1 MTTTTAVRPADARR
15 AHLAPGWAGAVAAA
29 VALGAGELAAGLLGA
44 GASLVVAVG
53 DLVIDFAPPAVE
65 DAGISI
71 FGTNDKPA
79 LVVGIV
85 VLSLLFGYGLGR
97 VAARRFAAAAAGLA
111 AFGAVGAWAAQR
123 SPTMDDATGVV
134 VAALAAAAGIGT
146 LALLLRLGARPVP
159 VGPVDDPADH
169 KAGASRRGFLLASA
183 AAVGAA
189 GLAAAGGRYLLDRS
203 RRVLASGRADV
214 VLPVPGAPV
223 AAPGPAASFD
233 VAGLSPIVVPNED
246 FYRIDTALVVPRVD
260 PQQWQLEITGMV
272 DRPFAINFRE
282 LTGMRMEEHYVTLA
296 CVSNRV
302 GGDLVGNARWLG
314 VPLADLL
321 SRAGVDPAATQ
332 IVGRSV
338 DGFTVGFPTAVGLD
352 GRIAMVAVGM
362 NGEPLPFEHGF
373 PARLVVEGLYGYVS
387 ATKWLSEIEL
397 TTLED
402 FDAYWVPRGWAK
414 EAPIKTQSRID
425 VPGSSRVA
433 AGRQPVAGVAW
444 APGRGI
450 AAVEVRVD
458 GGEWH
463 AAEVSAPLDD
473 AAWVQWLWQWDAT
486 EGDHVLE
493 VRATDGDGV
502 AQTAEET
509 APRPD
514 GATGHHTVR
523 VKVEGV

>member
-1 MTTTTAVRPADARR
+1 MSTTVAEPAGTRR
-15 AHLAPGWAGAVAAA
+15 VAQLAPGWAGVVAAA
-29 VALGAGELAAGLLGA
+29 VALGVGELAAGLLGA

-85 VLSLLFGYGLGR
+85 VLALLFGYLLGR
-97 VAARRFAAAAAGLA
+97 AAARRFAVAAAGLA
-111 AFGAVGAWAAQR
+111 AFGAVGAGAALR
-123 SPTMDDATGVV
+123 SPTMDDAAGVV
-134 VAALAAAAGIGT
+134 VAAIAAAAGIGA
-146 LALLLRLGARPVP
+146 LALLLRLGARPVAD
-159 VGPVDDPADH
+159 GPIDDPTDH
-169 KAGASRRGFLLASA
+169 KEGASRRGFLLASG
-183 AAVGAA
+183 AAVGVAA
-189 GLAAAGGRYLLDRS
+189 LAAAGGRYLLDRS
-203 RRVLASGRADV
+203 RRVLATGRADV
-214 VLPVPGAPV
+214 VLPVPGEPV
-223 AAPGPAASFD
+223 AAPGPAASFE
-233 VAGLSPIVVPNED
+233 VEGLTPIVVPNDE

-260 PQQWQLEITGMV
+260 PQDWQLEITGMV
-272 DRPFAINFRE
+272 DRPFTINFRE
-282 LTGMRMEEHYVTLA
+282 LTNMPMEEHYVTLT

-321 SRAGVDPAATQ
+321 DRAGVDPAASQ

-338 DGFTVGFPTAVGLD
+338 DGFTVGFPTEVGLD

-425 VPGSSRVA
+425 VPGGRRVA

-458 GGEWH
+458 GGDWN
-463 AAEVSAPLDD
+463 AAEVSDPLGD
-473 AAWVQWLWQWDAT
+473 AAWVQWLWEWDAAA
-486 EGDHVLE
+486 GDHVLE

-502 AQTAEET
+502 TQTAET
-509 APRPD
+509 AAPRPD

-523 VKVEGV
+523 VKVEEV